1 MKTNAKE
8 YLRDVKRRDAGDSTG
23 PFSALTGVLAK
34 HIYRV
39 QGINRVLKSNERINV
54 KQRDGFLIQITDR
67 RKQYEE
73 RKKRAELVGL
83 GF

>member
-8 YLRDVKRRDAGDSTG
+8 YLRDVKRRDADNGIG
-23 PFSALTGVLAK
+23 LFSALTGDLAK
-34 HIYRV
+34 HVYRM
-39 QGINRVLKSNERINV
+39 QRINRALESNERTNV
-54 KQRDGFLIQITDR
+54 KKRNGFLIQITDR

-73 RKKRAELVGL
+73 RKKRAELAGL